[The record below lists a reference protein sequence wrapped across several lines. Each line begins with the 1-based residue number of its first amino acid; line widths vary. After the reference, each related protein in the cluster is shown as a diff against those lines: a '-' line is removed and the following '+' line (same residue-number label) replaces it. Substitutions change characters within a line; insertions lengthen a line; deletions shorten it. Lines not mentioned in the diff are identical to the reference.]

1 MTNIAHIG
9 GEDGL
14 FPSGFGTYGDLFDA
28 VTPSRPDEILG
39 APLDQPLVL
48 DLDRTLARTDLMFEC
63 LAAALARNPLVI
75 LFAIF
80 WLMQGKAVLKR
91 RLAQAAALDLDGM
104 PVNEAV
110 VALATREAARGRTI
124 VLATAAEE
132 LVAHRIARRFP
143 FITRVFASNGTVNL
157 KGAAKARLLQDA
169 FPGGF
174 VYAGDSHADLA
185 IWREASEIVAVGA
198 GSATLKA
205 ARALGKPVLVMP
217 DAGLSGAVLR
227 KAIRMKQW
235 AKNALVFAPVALA
248 GLIFDVSAWGHA
260 LVAFLALS
268 LVASATYLIN
278 DLFDLADDRQHWTK
292 RNRPLASGAM
302 RIEYGLAL
310 VPLLALAGFGLAALI
325 GTKVLAVVALYTVVT
340 LAYSFGIKRVAILD
354 VAMLAGLFTLR
365 LFLGVVAIG
374 VVISPWLFVFSMAL
388 FLSLSIAKRHTEVVR
403 AVLHGKTKLAGR
415 GYVAR
420 DEPLLLAM
428 GMGAAMSAI
437 VLFALYLNSE
447 AFLGAFYSA
456 PDFLWIAP
464 VALFLWLGRVW
475 LKSQRGELDDDPV
488 AFALRDGPSLAL
500 GAMLGLGFLLAAFGG
515 PLTTV
520 LGL

>member
-14 FPSGFGTYGDLFDA
+14 FASGSETYGDLFDA
-28 VTPSRPDEILG
+28 VPQSRPDQILD

-48 DLDRTLARTDLMFEC
+48 DLDRTLARTDLLFEC

-75 LFAIF
+75 LFAVF
-80 WLMQGKAVLKR
+80 WMMQGKAVLKR
-91 RLAQAAALDLDGM
+91 RLAQAAALDLDRL

-110 VALATREAARGRTI
+110 VALAAREAARGRTI
-124 VLATAAEE
+124 VLATAADE
-132 LVAHRIARRFP
+132 LMAHRIARRFP
-143 FITRVFASNGTVNL
+143 FISRVFASDGTVNL
-157 KGAAKARLLQDA
+157 KGAAKAWVLRQA

-198 GSATLKA
+198 EVATLKA
-205 ARALGKPVLVMP
+205 ARALGKPVLAMP
-217 DAGLSGAVLR
+217 GTGLSSAVLR

-235 AKNALVFAPVALA
+235 AKNALVFAPVPLA
-248 GLIFDVSAWGHA
+248 GLVFDVSAWGRA

-268 LVASATYLIN
+268 LIASATYLVN

-292 RNRPLASGAM
+292 RNRPLASGAL
-302 RIEYGLAL
+302 RIEYGLVL
-310 VPLLALAGFGLAALI
+310 VPVLALAGFGLAAAAGL
-325 GTKVLAVVALYTVVT
+325 KVLAVVALYTVVT
-340 LAYSFGIKRVAILD
+340 LGYSFGLKRVAILD
-354 VAMLAGLFTLR
+354 VTTLAGLFTLR
-365 LFLGVVAIG
+365 LFLGVIAIG
-374 VVISPWLFVFSMAL
+374 VAISPWLFVFSMAL

-437 VLFALYLNSE
+437 VLFTLYLSSD
-447 AFLGAFYSA
+447 AVRHAFYSA
-456 PDFLWIAP
+456 PEFLWVAP

-488 AFALRDGPSLAL
+488 AFALHDRPSLAL
-500 GAMLGLGFLLAAFGG
+500 GGVLGLGFLFAAFGG
-515 PLTTV
+515 PLTAT

>member
-9 GEDGL
+9 GEDGY
-14 FPSGFGTYGDLFDA
+14 FPSGSGTYGDLFDA

-39 APLDQPLVL
+39 AALDQPLVL
-48 DLDRTLARTDLMFEC
+48 DLDRTLARTDMLFEC

-91 RLAQAAALDLDGM
+91 RLAQVASLDLDGM

-132 LVAHRIARRFP
+132 LMAHRIARRFP

-157 KGAAKARLLQDA
+157 KGAAKARLLREA

-174 VYAGDSHADLA
+174 IYAGDSHADLA
-185 IWREASEIVAVGA
+185 IWREASEIVTVGA
-198 GSATLKA
+198 GGATLKA
-205 ARALGKPVLVMP
+205 ARALGKPVLAMP
-217 DAGLSGAVLR
+217 GAGLSGAVLR

-248 GLIFDVSAWGHA
+248 GLIFDASAWGHA
-260 LVAFLALS
+260 LAAFLALS
-268 LVASATYLIN
+268 LVASATYLVN

-310 VPLLALAGFGLAALI
+310 VPLLALAGFGLAALL
-325 GTKVLAVVALYTVVT
+325 GAKVLAVVVLYTVVT

-437 VLFALYLNSE
+437 VLFALYLSSD
-447 AFLGAFYSA
+447 AVRRAFYSA
-456 PDFLWIAP
+456 PEFLWIAP

-500 GAMLGLGFLLAAFGG
+500 GAMLGLGFLLAAFCG
-515 PLTTV
+515 PLTTT